1 MRHHSLLPSG
11 CATIVRGTHQDIPV
25 TSDPSGAQVTADNQA
40 WGLTPTIVQ
49 LERKRPHVITIEL
62 DGYHSVTATIT
73 SRQQGDA
80 LAGNCLIGGIPGMAV
95 DSATGASYG
104 LTPESIH
111 VSLMPLYGATPEHVP
126 RQHIQRTT
134 IKKQSPVPVLVFMA
148 FLAVTVFLILPDE

>member
-104 LTPESIH
+104 LTPESIRASLLK
-111 VSLMPLYGATPEHVP
+111 VSCRV
-126 RQHIQRTT
+126 R
-134 IKKQSPVPVLVFMA
+134 SS
-148 FLAVTVFLILPDE
+148 D

>member
-1 MRHHSLLPSG
+1 
-11 CATIVRGTHQDIPV
+11 
-25 TSDPSGAQVTADNQA
+25 
-40 WGLTPTIVQ
+40 
-49 LERKRPHVITIEL
+49 
-62 DGYHSVTATIT
+62 
-73 SRQQGDA
+73 
-80 LAGNCLIGGIPGMAV
+80 MAV